1 MYACM
6 HACIACLLACLLVCL
21 FVRTF
26 HYITL
31 HYVTFHYVTLH
42 YIYITLHTIT
52 LQTIT
57 LHYIHT
63 YIRTIYIYIRI
74 YVCVCVDCVLCIYI
88 YLALCA
94 FYASVHVHNY
104 HIMTIKFIALRKHSI
119 FSGMPTLYDYSVTAT
134 SVSIIP
140 GGHPKNHWNEP
151 DQMVWSAWMVSVRR
165 WISPS
170 FWSISA
176 STYGVNNW
184 EMIGIAGHHFRGKIG
199 N

>member
-1 MYACM
+1 M
-6 HACIACLLACLLVCL
+6 HACIACLLACL

-31 HYVTFHYVTLH
+31 HYITLR
-42 YIYITLHTIT
+42 YISLRYITLHLYYIT
-52 LQTIT
+52 YHYIT
-57 LHYIHT
+57 DHYIHT
-63 YIRTIYIYIRI
+63 YIRTIYIYV
-74 YVCVCVDCVLCIYI
+74 YMCVCALIVCCVYI

-140 GGHPKNHWNEP
+140 GGHPKNHWNVP

>member
-1 MYACM
+1 M
-6 HACIACLLACLLVCL
+6 HACMLALLACLLACL

-31 HYVTFHYVTLH
+31 HYITLHLITLH
-42 YIYITLHTIT
+42 YITFILHYIPLHYRP
-52 LQTIT
+52 

-63 YIRTIYIYIRI
+63 YIRTIYIYV
-74 YVCVCVDCVLCIYI
+74 YMCVCALIVCCVYIYI

-140 GGHPKNHWNEP
+140 GGHPKNHWNVP

-184 EMIGIAGHHFRGKIG
+184 EMIGIAGHHFMGKIG